1 MTVDWLRKR
10 SFQAPRA
17 NYMRSSGM
25 VTWNQHAHILIYI
38 YIYIYTQKFNY
49 HSYTAVADADRS
61 QRNGVEGRMIQ
72 WNPNWNWRNSNDDW
86 RPTAYCSNQ
95 WLLISCQ
102 PLHHINCCISYI
114 LKTRQKSLD
123 LWDDIRIHTVFTYPP
138 FLQVQSQQ
146 DAAQL
151 DESKALGGTILIT
164 DRKCFHPCS
173 SWKMIRKSCLMFKAT
188 ERVASSP
195 FS

>member
-1 MTVDWLRKR
+1 MYMWYVSGHWGILCPAHLLRGSQKGNHWMCWKPR
-10 SFQAPRA
+10 RFLAAEDFLFQLANWFDALLVLNSFVEMCPRWVEV
-17 NYMRSSGM
+17 G
-25 VTWNQHAHILIYI
+25 WFPQH
-38 YIYIYTQKFNY
+38 
-49 HSYTAVADADRS
+49 
-61 QRNGVEGRMIQ
+61 
-72 WNPNWNWRNSNDDW
+72 
-86 RPTAYCSNQ
+86 
-95 WLLISCQ
+95 
-102 PLHHINCCISYI
+102 
-114 LKTRQKSLD
+114 
-123 LWDDIRIHTVFTYPP
+123 IRIHTVFTYPP